1 MIAPRVNL
9 TYSLIKICGYKI
21 SKFFLSRYLRNGVE
35 KRYWLKKTCISNCDT
50 DCTDS
55 FLMPSISLRMW
66 PTSFWD
72 AYYLSY
78 IEYIQSG
85 VCQYEIMEFC
95 YVILRGPVFL
105 LTNSD
110 LNLMPVRISYLI
122 EVPIPYIQ
130 LLKIIL
136 FRHNY
141 AHTYIFAVKITKQKK
156 KKRFIWLPSRLE
168 NNYEI
173 SAKPNLS
180 MEVRCISNN
189 ICIRFINF
197 QISCF
202 TLCNI
207 FAVRMAEGAYS

>member
-1 MIAPRVNL
+1 ML
-9 TYSLIKICGYKI
+9 TI
-21 SKFFLSRYLRNGVE
+21 SATLNTFNRGSVSTRS
-35 KRYWLKKTCISNCDT
+35 W
-50 DCTDS
+50 
-55 FLMPSISLRMW
+55 
-66 PTSFWD
+66 TSVT
-72 AYYLSY
+72 LSY
-78 IEYIQSG
+78 VAPFSG
-85 VCQYEIMEFC
+85 HLGVTKPHSEAS
-95 YVILRGPVFL
+95 RL